1 LSRNKDRLGG
11 TTVPQDNSVPPQVIQ
26 QAAQDEGNAF
36 SFVIPTEFVELPS
49 GGKFY
54 PPHHPLHNAESI
66 EIRQMTAKEED
77 ILTSQT
83 LLKKGIAI
91 DRVIKNIIVNKKI
104 DPDSL
109 LVGDRNAI
117 IIATRVSGYGNEYS
131 TKVGC
136 PQCGATTEYTFDL
149 NQARIYHGEDADS
162 LDIVNNEDG
171 TFEVVLPRTKLT
183 ITFKLLNGRDEKVL
197 LTGVERDRKQK
208 ITEKTITRSLHNMMV
223 AINGDPSPEAINY
236 LIANIPSID
245 ARHLRH
251 AYRLAAPNIDLSQDF
266 ECNECGHEQTMEVP
280 LNAEFFWPDR

>member
-11 TTVPQDNSVPPQVIQ
+11 RKPQDNSPPPQVVNQ
-26 QAAQDEGNAF
+26 VAQSDGNAF

-49 GGKFY
+49 GGRFY
-54 PPHHPLHNAESI
+54 AATHPLHNADSI

-83 LLKKGIAI
+83 LLKKGVAI
-91 DRVIKNIIVNKKI
+91 DRVIKNIIVDKRI

-117 IIATRVSGYGNEYS
+117 IIATRVSGYGSNYT

-136 PQCGATTEYTFDL
+136 PQCGEASEYTFDL
-149 NQARIYHGEDADS
+149 NEAKVYAGEDAS
-162 LDIVNNEDG
+162 ELDITDREDG
-171 TFEVVLPRTKLT
+171 TFDVTLPRTKLDV
-183 ITFKLLNGRDEKVL
+183 TFKLLDGRDEKVL

-208 ITEKTITRSLHNMMV
+208 LPEKTITRSLHNMMV
-223 AINGDPSPEAINY
+223 AINGDTAPEAINY
-236 LIANIPSID
+236 LISNIPSLD

-251 AYRLAAPNIDLSQDF
+251 AYRLASPNIDLSQYF
-266 ECNECGHEQTMEVP
+266 ECGECGHAQTMEVP

>member
-1 LSRNKDRLGG
+1 MSRNKDRLGG
-11 TTVPQDNSVPPQVIQ
+11 AKPQDNSTPPQVIQ
-26 QAAQDEGNAF
+26 QAAQDEGHAF

-54 PPHHPLHNAESI
+54 PEQHPLHNAESI
-66 EIRQMTAKEED
+66 EIRQMTAREED

-83 LLKKGIAI
+83 LLKKGVAI
-91 DRVIKNIIVNKKI
+91 DRVIKNIIVDKRI

-117 IIATRVSGYGNEYS
+117 IIATRVSGYGSEYT

-136 PQCGATTEYTFDL
+136 PQCGEASTYTFDL
-149 NQARIYHGEDADS
+149 NEAKIYHGEEAETLEITDHANGLFD
-162 LDIVNNEDG
+162 
-171 TFEVVLPRTKLT
+171 VVLPRTQLT
-183 ITFKLLNGRDEKVL
+183 VTFKLLTGKDEKTLV
-197 LTGVERDRKQK
+197 TGVERDRKRK
-208 ITEKTITRSLHNMMV
+208 IPEQTVTRSLHNMIT

-236 LIANIPSID
+236 LIANIPSLD

-251 AYRLAAPNIDLSQDF
+251 AYRLASPNVDLSQHFD
-266 ECNECGHEQTMEVP
+266 CGECGHEQIMEVP